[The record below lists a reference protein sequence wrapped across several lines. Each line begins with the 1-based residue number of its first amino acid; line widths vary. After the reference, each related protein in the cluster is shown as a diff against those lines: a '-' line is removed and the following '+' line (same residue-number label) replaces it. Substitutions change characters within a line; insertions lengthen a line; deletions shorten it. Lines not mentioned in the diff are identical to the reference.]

1 MSAFMETLFD
11 ILFDTAIDGV
21 KMLPFLFGAY
31 LLIEYME
38 HRAKNLHRALGG
50 PFGAV
55 GGALL
60 GLVPQCG
67 FSAAAANLYARG
79 LITTGTL
86 LAVFISTSDEAIPVL
101 LANPGSLR
109 LMGELLLT
117 KALLAVAV
125 GVVADLIFRRV
136 RRGKTQVER
145 GPRGEDHHH
154 HHHSCSSCDAYRGRH
169 PLLRAAAVH
178 TLQIFA
184 FVVAIMLALNL
195 AIALIGTENLSRL
208 LLQNSLWQPV
218 LAALI
223 GAIPN
228 CASSVLL
235 TELYLSGS
243 LTFGSVVAGLTTGAG
258 LGLVVLFKQN
268 RDKRQNAFVFA
279 ILLAVGIGA
288 GIALQL
294 LGF

>member
-1 MSAFMETLFD
+1 MSELMETLFD
-11 ILFDTAIDGV
+11 ILLDTAIDGV

-101 LANPGSLR
+101 LANPGSLG
-109 LMGELLLT
+109 LMGQLLLT

-125 GVVADLIFRRV
+125 GLIADLFFRRN
-136 RRGKTQVER
+136 RQ
-145 GPRGEDHHH
+145 GEKPAVQATREGEPH
-154 HHHSCSSCDAYRGRH
+154 HHHSCGSCDAYRGRH

-184 FVVAIMLALNL
+184 FVVGIMLAFNL
-195 AIALIGTENLSRL
+195 AIALIGTDNLSRL

-268 RDKRQNAFVFA
+268 HNRRQNVLIFA
-279 ILLAVGIGA
+279 TLLAIGIGA
-288 GIALQL
+288 GIVLQL

>member
-1 MSAFMETLFD
+1 METLFD

-109 LMGELLLT
+109 LMGQLLLT

-125 GVVADLIFRRV
+125 GLVADLIFRRV

>member
-1 MSAFMETLFD
+1 M
-11 ILFDTAIDGV
+11 
-21 KMLPFLFGAY
+21 
-31 LLIEYME
+31 
-38 HRAKNLHRALGG
+38 
-50 PFGAV
+50 
-55 GGALL
+55 
-60 GLVPQCG
+60 
-67 FSAAAANLYARG
+67 
-79 LITTGTL
+79 
-86 LAVFISTSDEAIPVL
+86 L
-101 LANPGSLR
+101 LANPGSLG
-109 LMGELLLT
+109 LMGQLLLT

-125 GVVADLIFRRV
+125 GLVADLIFRRV
-136 RRGKTQVER
+136 RRGKTQAER

-268 RDKRQNAFVFA
+268 RDKRQNALIFA